1 MVAPDSALKSAAD
14 LKGKTIAISP
24 AWAEPYRPAGGPSFL
39 AEELKVSGLDAGKD
53 VTVVR
58 IPWDALPRLNDYVTE
73 GFRTGTLHAVVV
85 GEPQNMQMRDK
96 KVGRSLFTQTYQ
108 APYNQEYCCLFGI
121 KRALVDREPDKA
133 ARILRAFRRAKQW
146 VAQDPRRAVIAAQA
160 AGYYSAAVPV
170 DASAHAAASFGFDRE
185 VDLAAMLERAFQDRI
200 DAGAI
205 PPGSTAKELVRL
217 HYRKLP

>member
-24 AWAEPYRPAGGPSFL
+24 AWTEPYRPAGGPSFL
-39 AEELKVSGLDAGKD
+39 TEELKASGLDARD

-58 IPWDALPRLNDYVTE
+58 IPWEALPRLNEYVTE
-73 GFRTGTLHAVVV
+73 GFRNGALHAVVV

-96 KVGRSLFTQTYQ
+96 KVGRPLFTQTYQ

-133 ARILRAFRRAKQW
+133 TRILRAFRRAKQW

-160 AGYYSAAVPV
+160 AGYYSTALPI
-170 DASAHAAASFGFDRE
+170 DASAHAAASFAFDRE
-185 VDLAAMLERAFQDRI
+185 VDLAAMLERAFQDGI
-200 DAGAI
+200 NAGVI
-205 PPGSTAKELVRL
+205 PSGSSAKELVRV
-217 HYRKLP
+217 HYRKLQ